1 MGGSWSGRWGGH
13 ARRLTV
19 EEAFLAFEVAACR
32 EVLTQPDGTR
42 GEACWGDATRIGV
55 RVGTLPN
62 GYRTLRL
69 AYAIQ
74 IDDAPQEEYGEEL
87 AVEPVR
93 QPLGGRRWY
102 FRCPRCD
109 RRCACL
115 YLVRRAFRFR
125 CGRCHGLAY
134 HGHRLDRVARHQRL
148 FRQIV
153 RHLGEDPD
161 VDGWGHLPARPPG
174 MRRRTYARW
183 ESRWERLCDA
193 YERDFAIGF
202 QRREAPNSPSG
213 PLILFALLLIWLAD
227 APPNR
232 YTLSQSLD
240 EPAPALHD
248 DRRRG

>member
-19 EEAFLAFEVAACR
+19 EEAFLAFDVAACR

-161 VDGWGHLPARPPG
+161 VDGWGHLPARPECGAGPTPAG
-174 MRRRTYARW
+174 NPDGSVSATRTS
-183 ESRWERLCDA
+183 EISRLA
-193 YERDFAIGF
+193 F
-202 QRREAPNSPSG
+202 SG
-213 PLILFALLLIWLAD
+213 VRPQTHPVGLLFCS
-227 APPNR
+227 R
-232 YTLSQSLD
+232 CS
-240 EPAPALHD
+240 
-248 DRRRG
+248 